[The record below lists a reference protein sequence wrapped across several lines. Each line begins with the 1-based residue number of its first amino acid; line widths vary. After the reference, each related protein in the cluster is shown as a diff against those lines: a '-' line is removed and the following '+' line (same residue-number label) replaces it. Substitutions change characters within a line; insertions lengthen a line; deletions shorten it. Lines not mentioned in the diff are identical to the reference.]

1 MKLGLFMMP
10 IHNHKRDYHT
20 TLMEDIEAI
29 VHADSLGFS
38 EAWVGEHYSSKSE
51 QITSPLLFLAHL
63 LPQTTQIVAGTG
75 VICLPQYH
83 PAVTAGQIAMF
94 DHLAKGR
101 YIAGLGPGGLPPDF
115 EVFGVMDADR
125 NSMMIEAID
134 IMIDIWTSDPPYE
147 YNGKHW
153 QISLK
158 DWVYEDIGLGYM
170 AKPYQKPYPPIA
182 ISAMSPFSGSIKFA
196 GSRGYIPISA
206 NFIGTW
212 SVKSHWQVY
221 AEAAAKAGH
230 ATDPEIWRVARNIH
244 VDETDE
250 AAEAFVKKAEDSTD
264 WYFSYLFRIFER
276 AEMKGPFVVNQGDD
290 AAALTHE
297 SIRDNYTIY
306 GSPETVAEKILALR
320 DEIGHFGT
328 LMLTAQDWT
337 DKERMKRSMS
347 LLAEE
352 VMPKVN
358 AAIGVRAAAE

>member
-10 IHNHKRDYHT
+10 IHNHVRDYHE
-20 TLMEDIEAI
+20 TLMEDIDAI
-29 VHADSLGFS
+29 VHADRLGFS

-51 QITSPLLFLAHL
+51 QITSPLLFLAHV
-63 LPQTTQIVAGTG
+63 LPHTGQIVCGTG

-83 PAVTAGQIAMF
+83 PAVTAGQIALF

-125 NSMMIEAID
+125 NAMMVEAID

-147 YNGKHW
+147 FNGEHW

-170 AKPYQKPYPPIA
+170 AKPYQKPHPPIA

-206 NFIGTW
+206 NFIGNW

-244 VDETDE
+244 VDESDA
-250 AAEAFVKKAEDSTD
+250 AAEAFVKQAEDSTD

-276 AEMKGPFVVNQGDD
+276 ADMKGPFVVNQGDD
-290 AAALTHE
+290 PAALTHE
-297 SIRDNYTIY
+297 ALRDSYTIY

-320 DEIGHFGT
+320 EEIGHFGT

-358 AAIGVRAAAE
+358 AAIGTRAAAE